1 MAQFSED
8 NLAIKLNFKCSHI
21 WVKRFSSENNNLKVY
36 VQGCTVM
43 LKES

>member
-1 MAQFSED
+1 MFTHLGQEIP
-8 NLAIKLNFKCSHI
+8 LII
-21 WVKRFSSENNNLKVY
+21 ISSENNNLKVY